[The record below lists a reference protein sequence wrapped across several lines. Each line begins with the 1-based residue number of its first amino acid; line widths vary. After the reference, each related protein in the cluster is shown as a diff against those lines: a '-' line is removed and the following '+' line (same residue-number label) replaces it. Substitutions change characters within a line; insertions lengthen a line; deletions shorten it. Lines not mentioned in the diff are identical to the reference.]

1 MRLLLILLLS
11 SSISLALPATAGAK
25 SNTCLDSSRVRA
37 WVIIDDETL
46 LLDAGRKKYRVSL
59 QQSCFNLSTSP
70 TLQFKGDPISGRICG
85 SSLDAIRI
93 PGEQCRISKIEKIDK
108 QIYSEAENKKK
119 LSFKAKKT

>member
-46 LLDAGRKKYRVSL
+46 VLDAGRKKYRVSL

>member
-37 WVIIDDETL
+37 WVVVDDETL
-46 LLDAGRKKYRVSL
+46 LLDAGSKKYRVSL
-59 QQSCFNLSTSP
+59 QQSCFNISTSP

-108 QIYSEAENKKK
+108 QTYRDAENKKK
-119 LSFKAKKT
+119 LSLKVKKT

>member
-25 SNTCLDSSRVRA
+25 STTCLDSSRVRA
-37 WVIIDDETL
+37 WVVVDDETL
-46 LLDAGRKKYRVSL
+46 LLDAGSKKYRVSL
-59 QQSCFNLSTSP
+59 QQSCFNISTSP

-108 QIYSEAENKKK
+108 QTYRDAENKKK
-119 LSFKAKKT
+119 LSLKVKKT

>member
-11 SSISLALPATAGAK
+11 SSISLAIPATAGTK

-37 WVIIDDETL
+37 WVVVNDETL
-46 LLDAGRKKYRVSL
+46 LLDAGRNKYRVSL

-70 TLQFKGDPISGRICG
+70 TLQFKGDPIIGRICG

-93 PGEQCRISKIEKIDK
+93 QGEQCRISKIEKIDK
-108 QIYSEAENKKK
+108 QIYRDAQNKKK
-119 LSFKAKKT
+119 LSLKVKKT